1 MYAIAESW
9 ICGNPYKL
17 YLSKAGVRLVAAIA
31 VWEPKPPL
39 WLQIWPAAITATR
52 CDSVGQSPDGQKFLC
67 PALHYF
73 DISEILSHESLG
85 DKICHCTN
93 RSLKMAWEWKKKK
106 RWRICQETGEA
117 CEKDAWKP
125 SAQGDD
131 SSFSFLLK
139 CHQWTRWKAAD
150 AHWQRRCSSLFW
162 AYIRDLWC
170 WGAVMKKW

>member
-1 MYAIAESW
+1 MRQTYQLVHHVHAQEMYAIAESW

-93 RSLKMAWEWKKKK
+93 RSLKMAWGWKKKK
-106 RWRICQETGEA
+106 MKDMPGDGGGMWEGCLEAFSPRRWLLIQLFTQV
-117 CEKDAWKP
+117 P
-125 SAQGDD
+125 SVNQVK
-131 SSFSFLLK
+131 S
-139 CHQWTRWKAAD
+139 C
-150 AHWQRRCSSLFW
+150 RRTL
-162 AYIRDLWC
+162 AEE
-170 WGAVMKKW
+170 MQ